1 MQLIHM
7 YKYFFLSDNITDI
20 VDYASDVE
28 ILGKT
33 DFMQEIF
40 SPSFIVLA
48 SCVAVAT
55 LIVILLIG
63 LICNKICSRYVYGV
77 KEYHQKND
85 FLTFSSIFHV

>member
-1 MQLIHM
+1 M
-7 YKYFFLSDNITDI
+7 
-20 VDYASDVE
+20 DYASDVE

-63 LICNKICSRYVYGV
+63 LICNKMCSRYVYGV
-77 KEYHQKND
+77 EKYHQKQRE
-85 FLTFSSIFHV
+85 FRVTQESAKKCKGQEIS

>member
-1 MQLIHM
+1 MV
-7 YKYFFLSDNITDI
+7 N
-20 VDYASDVE
+20 YASDVE
-28 ILGKT
+28 IVDKT

-63 LICNKICSRYVYGV
+63 K
-77 KEYHQKND
+77 
-85 FLTFSSIFHV
+85 

>member
-1 MQLIHM
+1 MQLIM
-7 YKYFFLSDNITDI
+7 YKYFFFLSDNITDI

-63 LICNKICSRYVYGV
+63 LICNKMCSRYVYGV
-77 KEYHQKND
+77 KEYHQKK
-85 FLTFSSIFHV
+85 FSNI